1 MSDWGPSVYGD
12 PCRECEFA
20 WTTPVPKA
28 IAFVANLPIAFG
40 GLLEGR
46 DGTEQHPD
54 LDWSVTGYVLHV
66 ADNLRIWAERLMGTL
81 GGAPLL
87 VGNYDENKLADAHN
101 YLEIPIQAA
110 TWSLTRSVDD
120 WLSAV
125 EAAPVSGVVMI
136 HPVRGELVLSDV
148 VLANAHD
155 ALHHQ
160 WDIER
165 TLGHSDQ

>member
-1 MSDWGPSVYGD
+1 MSDWGPSVYGE

-20 WTTPVPKA
+20 WTIPVPEA
-28 IAFVANLPIAFG
+28 IALVANLPISFS

-46 DGTEQHPD
+46 AGTERHPE

-66 ADNLRIWAERLMGTL
+66 ADNLRIWAERLMGVL

-87 VGNYDENKLADAHN
+87 VGNYDENKLADARS
-101 YLEIPIQAA
+101 YREIPPQAA
-110 TWSLTRSVDD
+110 MWSLARSVDD
-120 WLSAV
+120 WLRAV
-125 EAAPVSGVVMI
+125 EAAPVSDVVMI

-148 VLANAHD
+148 VLSNAHD
-155 ALHHQ
+155 GLHHQ

-165 TLGHSDQ
+165 TLVHLGQ